1 MSSRYQPQHH
11 TYRPDIDGL
20 RAVAV
25 LPVVAFHAFPTL
37 FPGGF
42 IGVDIFFVISG
53 YLISGIILKDL
64 SSGSFR
70 FSHFYA
76 NRIRRILPAL
86 LTVLFVSLI
95 VGWLAITPEQ
105 YKQLGKH
112 IAAGAGFVSNFV
124 FLGEAGY
131 FDNAAET
138 KPLLHLW
145 SLAVE
150 EQFYIF
156 WPFLLWFAWKL
167 RINLVLGMVAIGAAS
182 LYLNLTG
189 IGNNAAATF
198 YALQTRL
205 WELASG
211 GILAA
216 LAAHNGRPARFLP
229 VNKTGIWFAQFPE
242 ANAHAWSNMSSTFG
256 AIILMCG
263 YATISRDMNFP
274 GGWALIPV
282 VGAVLLIVGGP
293 NAWISR
299 KILSHKALVWFGLI
313 SYPLYL
319 WHWPLLSF
327 FRVIKGDAPSF
338 LIGLILVLAS
348 IALAWLTYRFIE
360 RPIRAQRLDRHVVIL
375 ITIAAAIGLAG
386 YTAFVK
392 DGFNFMS
399 LSAKYFPNAIKLVED
414 VPENHTKCLKTYG
427 LEKKYIRYCRI
438 SGDEKPSVAIIG
450 DSHGAA
456 LFPGVANE
464 LKTRL
469 NEGLLMIGARLFV
482 DVAVY
487 PDGDQNEIANY
498 KGGILATKF
507 VATEKSIDTVVMVA
521 RGPAY
526 MPPEKNGNF
535 NFYLLD
541 DRTITDKRKVFDIG
555 MRRTLD
561 LLLSN
566 GKKIIFVLE
575 NPTLNFDPDS
585 CQNILSLFPVFEQ
598 SCQISKQDYLAEH
611 QQYRDLVQAILK
623 DYPSVLIFDSAKY
636 LCDEQ
641 NCIAKKED
649 QLLYGDRNH
658 LTAAG
663 ADFLA
668 EYLVDAIIDVRK

>member
-1 MSSRYQPQHH
+1 
-11 TYRPDIDGL
+11 
-20 RAVAV
+20 
-25 LPVVAFHAFPTL
+25 
-37 FPGGF
+37 
-42 IGVDIFFVISG
+42 
-53 YLISGIILKDL
+53 
-64 SSGSFR
+64 
-70 FSHFYA
+70 
-76 NRIRRILPAL
+76 
-86 LTVLFVSLI
+86 
-95 VGWLAITPEQ
+95 
-105 YKQLGKH
+105 
-112 IAAGAGFVSNFV
+112 
-124 FLGEAGY
+124 
-131 FDNAAET
+131 
-138 KPLLHLW
+138 
-145 SLAVE
+145 
-150 EQFYIF
+150 
-156 WPFLLWFAWKL
+156 
-167 RINLVLGMVAIGAAS
+167 
-182 LYLNLTG
+182 
-189 IGNNAAATF
+189 
-198 YALQTRL
+198 
-205 WELASG
+205 
-211 GILAA
+211 
-216 LAAHNGRPARFLP
+216 
-229 VNKTGIWFAQFPE
+229 
-242 ANAHAWSNMSSTFG
+242 
-256 AIILMCG
+256 
-263 YATISRDMNFP
+263 
-274 GGWALIPV
+274 
-282 VGAVLLIVGGP
+282 
-293 NAWISR
+293 
-299 KILSHKALVWFGLI
+299 
-313 SYPLYL
+313 
-319 WHWPLLSF
+319 
-327 FRVIKGDAPSF
+327 VIKGDAPSF

-399 LSAKYFPNAIKLVED
+399 LSAKYFPSAIKLVED

-427 LEKKYIRYCRI
+427 LEKEYIRYCRI
-438 SGDEKPSVAIIG
+438 SGDEKPRVAIIG

-641 NCIAKKED
+641 NCIAEKDD

-668 EYLVDAIIDVRK
+668 EYLVDAIIEVRK